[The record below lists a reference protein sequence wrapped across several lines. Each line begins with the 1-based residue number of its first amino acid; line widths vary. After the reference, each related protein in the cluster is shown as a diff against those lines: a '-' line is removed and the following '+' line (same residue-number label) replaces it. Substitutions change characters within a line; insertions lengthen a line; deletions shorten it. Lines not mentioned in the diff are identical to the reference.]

1 LISPKALQVKFQQ
14 VAKARLNSKLRTT
27 FQPNNLLSAVLSSY
41 KTCSASKPTLSNT
54 KNRPS
59 NAVLCAYFT
68 ASNLFTKTLFRHTA
82 TTSKLYK
89 LASLL
94 LQTSGVAD
102 FNRSGDKLT
111 KPFSKVRPAV
121 ASVTSS
127 ISKFN
132 LSRAWSN
139 NVNVDSAVGSSAIAP
154 IVSYDSHV
162 PIIFFNNVLSS
173 TSLSYSTVLI
183 SDANLTFPQNKAHMY
198 FNLTKNSTL
207 RSSNSV
213 ILRKLLAA
221 RNSS

>member
-1 LISPKALQVKFQQ
+1 M
-14 VAKARLNSKLRTT
+14 AKVQLNSKLRTT
-27 FQPNNLLSAVLSSY
+27 FQPNKLLSAVLSSY
-41 KTCSASKPTLSNT
+41 KTCSASKPTPLNT
-54 KNRPS
+54 KNRFS
-59 NAVLCAYFT
+59 NVVLCAYFT
-68 ASNLFTKTLFRHTA
+68 ASNPFTKTLFRYTA
-82 TTSKLYK
+82 TASKSYK

-94 LQTSGVAD
+94 LQTSDGVD
-102 FNRSGDKLT
+102 FNHGSDKLT
-111 KPFSKVRPAV
+111 KSFSKVKPAV
-121 ASVTSS
+121 AGVTSS
-127 ISKFN
+127 TSKFN